1 MPESPPA
8 RIRVHELTRRYG
20 AVEAV
25 RNVSFEVAPG
35 EIFGLLG
42 LNGAGKTTTIECL
55 LGLRRPDSG
64 SIEIDGDDALAQPDV
79 LRQLVGA
86 QLQSAALP
94 DKITPREA
102 LTLFASL
109 HGQSVADV
117 DALLNRFALQAKAGA
132 SFDSLSGGQKQRL
145 LLALALV
152 HEPAIL
158 VLDEPTAGLDAQ
170 ARRGLHRC
178 ILEQKSAGRT
188 VLLCTHYLEE
198 AQQLCDRIGILHE
211 GQLIATGTP
220 AALIAASQALPTVHF
235 EAEHPLEATAVAS
248 LPGVRRQKAIASG
261 WKLFTDDPGRTVSGL
276 VHLLESRGN
285 NILDLSVT
293 RPTLEDVFL
302 ELTGRSWPA
311 SSGEAAP

>member
-1 MPESPPA
+1 
-8 RIRVHELTRRYG
+8 VHERTRRYG

-64 SIEIDGDDALAQPDV
+64 AIEIAGADALARPDA

-109 HGQSVADV
+109 HGQLATGV
-117 DALLNRFALQAKAGA
+117 DALLKRFALQAKAGA

-178 ILEQKSAGRT
+178 ILEQKSSGRT
-188 VLLCTHYLEE
+188 VLLCTHYLDE

-211 GQLIATGTP
+211 GRLIATGTP
-220 AALIAASQALPTVHF
+220 AALIAGSQALPTVQF
-235 EAEHPLEATAVAS
+235 QTEHPLEATTVAA
-248 LPGVRRQKAIASG
+248 LPGVRRQEAIASG
-261 WKLFTDDPGRTVSGL
+261 WKMFTNDPGSTVSGL

-285 NILDLSVT
+285 KILDLSVT

-302 ELTGRSWPA
+302 ELTGRSWSAP
-311 SSGEAAP
+311 SGEVVP